1 MGLLDHYKQFEG
13 MTDDEISATLRV
25 EADERRRK
33 ALAVVP
39 PLDLSR
45 TTWPEYPPSTVIDA
59 ITYVARRG
67 LHRYLET
74 GGELRIW
81 KSPVVRRSLLFI
93 G

>member
-1 MGLLDHYKQFEG
+1 MGILDHYKQFEG
-13 MTDDEISATLRV
+13 MTDEEISASLRE

-59 ITYVARRG
+59 
-67 LHRYLET
+67 
-74 GGELRIW
+74 
-81 KSPVVRRSLLFI
+81 SPSVGVSRSEGHALPTFVP
-93 G
+93 